1 MFNGFQ
7 QDRCLDG
14 TTYGEL
20 HEARANIEKGIN
32 LSLKAE
38 RDNFEKALRMVKFLE
53 LEPFPP
59 VENFFHTNLDIN
71 LHII

>member
-1 MFNGFQ
+1 M
-7 QDRCLDG
+7 DG

-53 LEPFPP
+53 LLEPFPP

>member
-1 MFNGFQ
+1 M
-7 QDRCLDG
+7 DG
-14 TTYGEL
+14 TFYGEL
-20 HEARANIEKGIN
+20 HETRANIEKGTN

-38 RDNFEKALRMVKFLE
+38 RENSEKALRMVKFLE
-53 LEPFPP
+53 LLEPFPL